1 LRYSTLKLRQTRKDI
16 VALMFS
22 GSHKSLTLGMPILMA
37 MFGESVPAFIVLP
50 LLVYHPSQI
59 ILGSLLAPRCAQFIQ
74 EGDGDINKT
83 GIELKTAVPSIMVV
97 ENNSP
102 IRKSAGEEVVQTNLI
117 HSSNSSK
124 PNLALMV

>member
-1 LRYSTLKLRQTRKDI
+1 
-16 VALMFS
+16 MFS

>member
-1 LRYSTLKLRQTRKDI
+1 
-16 VALMFS
+16 
-22 GSHKSLTLGMPILMA
+22 
-37 MFGESVPAFIVLP
+37 LP

-74 EGDGDINKT
+74 EGDGDVNKT
-83 GIELKTAVPSIMVV
+83 GIELQTAVPSIMVV

-102 IRKSAGEEVVQTNLI
+102 IRKSAGEEVVQMNLI